1 MAYRR
6 LLIAAL
12 LAAGVAGAVVVAA
25 PLIITPDVVKQ
36 RIADQITRWTG
47 RAVAFKGE
55 PKISVFPYLT
65 IRLDDVTLA
74 NPDGMTGKPFI
85 AMDALVARIELLP
98 LLIGRTEVAEFRMMR
113 PDVNLT
119 VQKDGKAN
127 WILRDGAVGT
137 QVEKGDLNGTAM
149 PSGEPDYSDIALGR
163 FVMKNG
169 TIRYHDERNGRR
181 DSVAAA
187 NFDFRWPSTVA
198 AASGSGSF
206 DWHGETVEFRSTV
219 EAPMALLAGGAS
231 ALRVALTSTA
241 LRASFDGT
249 AITTDGLQADGEATV
264 TTPSV
269 RSVVAWLG
277 TPIGEG
283 SILGAGSISG
293 HVSWIAPTLSFSEAT
308 IELDGNTAE
317 GALSASFA
325 EARPAIQGTLALEQL
340 DLSAYLEALR
350 AALSAGG
357 GWAEGPIALPLDLA
371 DFDLR
376 LSSSEVLI
384 GETRIGRAA
393 AAAAIKDG
401 RLTLDIGEAQI
412 YDGHAEAD
420 IGVEMKNGALAAT
433 AHARFDSIPMGTAL
447 VAAAGTAAFQG
458 TGGATV
464 DLAAGGQSWGEVA
477 RTLSGTARI
486 EIADA
491 TLTGLDIGRL
501 AALRKDPRAMSE
513 PAGSTAFTTI
523 ALTLGLAGGTLTT
536 GDLWAEGDGYE
547 IDLDGTVG
555 MFDGAVSAKGT
566 LTMVNPD
573 VGDPAAPSDV
583 PFAIVGTWFDPVVLP
598 DFGRLVKRSESRAA
612 TPELVRGPP
621 G

>member
-12 LAAGVAGAVVVAA
+12 LVAGVAGAIVIAT
-25 PLIITPDVVKQ
+25 PLIITPAVVKE

-65 IRLDDVTLA
+65 VRIDDVTLA

-85 AMDALVARIELLP
+85 AMEALVARIELLP
-98 LLIGRTEVAEFRMMR
+98 LLIGRTEVAEFRMMA
-113 PDVNLT
+113 PEVNLT

-127 WILRDGAVGT
+127 WVLSEGAVGT
-137 QVEKGDLNGTAM
+137 QAEKSDRDDAAI

-169 TIRYHDERNGRR
+169 TIRYHDERSGRR
-181 DSVAAA
+181 DSLAAVNA
-187 NFDFRWPSTVA
+187 DFGWPSTSA

-206 DWHGETVEFRSTV
+206 DWRGGTVEFRSTV

-231 ALRVALTSTA
+231 ALRLALTSTA

-277 TPIGEG
+277 TPMGEG

-293 HVSWIAPTLSFSEAT
+293 HVSWIAPTLSFSDAT

-325 EARPAIQGTLALEQL
+325 ETRPEIQGTLALEQL
-340 DLSAYLEALR
+340 DLSAYFEALR
-350 AALSAGG
+350 AAFVA
-357 GWAEGPIALPLDLA
+357 AEGPIALPLRLA
-371 DFDLR
+371 DLDLR
-376 LSSSEVLI
+376 LSSSEVVI
-384 GETRIGRAA
+384 GEMQIGRAA
-393 AAAAIKDG
+393 AAASVKDG

-420 IGVEMKNGALAAT
+420 IGLEMKGGVLSAT
-433 AHARFDSIPMGTAL
+433 AHARFDSIPAGTAL
-447 VAAAGTAAFQG
+447 IAAAGSGALQG
-458 TGGATV
+458 TGSGTV
-464 DLAAGGQSWGEVA
+464 NVAADGRSWAEIM
-477 RTLSGTARI
+477 RTLSGTAKV
-486 EIADA
+486 EIANA
-491 TLTGLDIGRL
+491 TLAGLDIGRL
-501 AALRKDPRAMSE
+501 AALRKDPQAMSE
-513 PAGSTAFTTI
+513 PSGSTAFTTI
-523 ALTLGLAGGTLTT
+523 ALTLGFAGGRLTT
-536 GDLWAEGDGYE
+536 ANLRAAGDGFG
-547 IDLDGTVG
+547 IDLDGSVG
-555 MFDGAVSAKGT
+555 VFDGAVAAKGT
-566 LTMVNPD
+566 LTTVRP
-573 VGDPAAPSDV
+573 VGVDPAAPSDV
-583 PFAIVGTWFDPVVLP
+583 PFAIVGNWFKPVVLP
-598 DFGRLVKRSESRAA
+598 DAARLVKRNETRAV